1 MVKLR
6 LAAVFP
12 HVELLLFVFFLLNH
26 FPPQF
31 PTKNFA
37 CPGTRKFHLLPLLKF
52 DWSLRGLFR
61 MGRKLPVET
70 KHAQVQSKGLTQEAQ
85 NYPENKKFFSTFGYK
100 IVQFQTQMGV

>member
-1 MVKLR
+1 MANLR

-12 HVELLLFVFFLLNH
+12 HVELLLFGFFCWIISLHNLQ
-26 FPPQF
+26 PRILPVREQG
-31 PTKNFA
+31 NFIFYH
-37 CPGTRKFHLLPLLKF
+37 CWKF